1 MVISH
6 GTSGLPTSNGIWT
19 FRLEQLLSDNEQID
33 FFMKRIKLWDKEF
46 EISLPYEEIQAAIRK
61 MAVQMKDDLHGKNT
75 LFVCILNGS
84 FMFAA
89 DLMKE
94 LELNDAEIS
103 FLKLASYAGTA
114 STGEIK
120 ELIGLNENIR
130 DRTVVILEDIV
141 DSGHT
146 IADVMAQISER
157 GAREVKVATLL
168 FKPAAMKT
176 KVHLDYVGLEIPND
190 FIVGYGLDYDRRGR
204 NLKDIY
210 TLVK

>member
-1 MVISH
+1 M
-6 GTSGLPTSNGIWT
+6 
-19 FRLEQLLSDNEQID
+19 R
-33 FFMKRIKLWDKEF
+33 RIKLWDKEF
-46 EISLPYEEIQAAIRK
+46 EISLPYEEIQAAIQK
-61 MAVQMKDDLHGKNT
+61 MAAQMKRDFEGKNA

-94 LELNDAEIS
+94 LELLDAEIS
-103 FLKLASYAGTA
+103 FLKLASYSGTA
-114 STGEIK
+114 SSGEIK
-120 ELIGLNENIR
+120 ELIGLNENIK

-146 IADVMAQISER
+146 IADVIAQINAR
-157 GAREVKVATLL
+157 GAKEVKIATLL
-168 FKPAAMKT
+168 FKPDSLKS
-176 KVHLDYVGLEIPND
+176 KIHLDYVGIEIPND
-190 FIVGYGLDYDRRGR
+190 FIVGYGLDFDRRGR

>member
-1 MVISH
+1 
-6 GTSGLPTSNGIWT
+6 
-19 FRLEQLLSDNEQID
+19 
-33 FFMKRIKLWDKEF
+33 MKRIKLWDKEF
-46 EISLPYEEIQAAIRK
+46 EISLPFEEIQTAIKK
-61 MAVQMKDDLHGKNT
+61 MAAQMKIDLEGKSA

-103 FLKLASYAGTA
+103 FLKLASYTGTA

-120 ELIGLNENIR
+120 ELIGFNEDIK

-146 IADVMAQISER
+146 IADVMAQITER
-157 GAREVKVATLL
+157 GAKEVKIATLL
-168 FKPAAMKT
+168 FKPDAMKM
-176 KVHLDYVGLEIPND
+176 KIHLDYVGIVIPND

>member
-1 MVISH
+1 
-6 GTSGLPTSNGIWT
+6 
-19 FRLEQLLSDNEQID
+19 
-33 FFMKRIKLWDKEF
+33 MKRVKLWDKEF
-46 EISLPYEEIQAAIRK
+46 EISHPFEEIQVAIKK
-61 MAVQMKDDLHGKNT
+61 MAARMRTDLEGKSA

-103 FLKLASYAGTA
+103 FLKLASYSGTS

-120 ELIGLNENIR
+120 ELIGLNENIT

-146 IADVMAQISER
+146 IEDVIKQISSR
-157 GAREVKVATLL
+157 GAKEVKIATLL
-168 FKPAAMKT
+168 YKPDAVPFD
-176 KVHLDYVGLEIPND
+176 KVVIGD
-190 FIVGYGLDYDRRGR
+190 
-204 NLKDIY
+204 
-210 TLVK
+210 